1 MRQERLEKIEEYV
14 SSNGFVTMEQIR
26 DEFQIAMPT
35 VRKDIS
41 ELASQGLI
49 EKVYGGAK
57 AITKTGGHL
66 HKFKNRES
74 LHVAEKNTIA
84 AKAAGLIDDGDVI
97 YIDSGNGEFTG
108 QVVCGIKRYGRVLS
122 KPAARIYPDILTDAE
137 KFPSELSCAERSISA
152 PQSIAANVM
161 ASTAIVSMLYYLLID
176 GSLQSTRIAFSTRKN
191 FMKKIA

>member
-57 AITKTGGHL
+57 AIAKTGGHL
-66 HKFKNRES
+66 HKFKT
-74 LHVAEKNTIA
+74 V
-84 AKAAGLIDDGDVI
+84 KA
-97 YIDSGNGEFTG
+97 FMWPRRT
-108 QVVCGIKRYGRVLS
+108 
-122 KPAARIYPDILTDAE
+122 
-137 KFPSELSCAERSISA
+137 PSQPR
-152 PQSIAANVM
+152 
-161 ASTAIVSMLYYLLID
+161 
-176 GSLQSTRIAFSTRKN
+176 LQA
-191 FMKKIA
+191 